1 MQWGAL
7 ASLRGTIVLMMAVEN
22 APLIAE
28 VLLRGGRDARTPVA
42 IVCDGT
48 MPTERTVLTTL
59 GELGETIDERAG
71 PAAGDHRDRRGGG
84 GRASRAVRRRH
95 PEPRDVPE
103 DVSAGG

>member
-28 VLLRGGRDARTPVA
+28 VLLRGGRDAATPVA
-42 IVCDGT
+42 VVCDGT

-59 GELGETIDERAG
+59 GELAEATRRAAG
-71 PAAGDHRDRRGGG
+71 AAAGDHRDRRRGGG
-84 GRASRAVRRRH
+84 GAPGPLRVGDC
-95 PEPRDVPE
+95 PEPAQD
-103 DVSAGG
+103 D